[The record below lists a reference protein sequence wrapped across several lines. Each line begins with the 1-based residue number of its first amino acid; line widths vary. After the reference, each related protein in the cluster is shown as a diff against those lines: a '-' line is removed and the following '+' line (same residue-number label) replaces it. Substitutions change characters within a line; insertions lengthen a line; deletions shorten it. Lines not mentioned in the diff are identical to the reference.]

1 MLSFIVSFCASSPI
15 SILLHLRKG
24 DDVTV
29 VLDPEILDCL
39 DDTTEEVVV
48 AAVDLGLKLYSL
60 VALARLLCLGGSRT
74 VTALSFDGDSRLV
87 SEMRFELVVD
97 NVMAA
102 VIAVLHVTEDKAFFK
117 AGGGVVDVRIQP
129 LFKAAILSCCFFL
142 SNIAA

>member
-1 MLSFIVSFCASSPI
+1 MSFCASRVS
-15 SILLHLRKG
+15 LLLLLRNG
-24 DDVTV
+24 DVAV
-29 VLDPEILDCL
+29 VLDPVVSHGLA
-39 DDTTEEVVV
+39 DTTKEAV
-48 AAVDLGLKLYSL
+48 AVIPATDLGLKLYSL
-60 VALARLLCLGGSRT
+60 LALARLLCLGGGRT

-97 NVMAA
+97 NVIAS

-117 AGGGVVDVRIQP
+117 AGGGVDVRTQP